1 MASLANDSGFQVLR
15 EDGKPLRNIPLPFP
29 KSNKIF
35 APEAIAVD
43 SNDNILIVDSM
54 RNCLLVFCGEDGH
67 LIAECA
73 RDSLCNPFGVVVDT
87 NGRVII
93 TDSSNQIKIF

>member
-1 MASLANDSGFQVLR
+1 MASLANDGGFQVVSKH
-15 EDGKPLRNIPLPFP
+15 GKPLRHIPLPFT
-29 KSNKIF
+29 KSNKVF
-35 APEAIAVD
+35 APEAITVD

-54 RNCLLVFCGEDGH
+54 RNCLLAFSAEDGN

-73 RDSLCNPFGVVVDT
+73 RESLCNPYGVAVDRV
-87 NGRVII
+87 GRVII